1 MDFTFLHAADLHLG
15 SPLSGLALK
24 DEDVARRFAAASR
37 EAFSDLVTQS
47 IEAGVRFAVIAGDIY
62 DGEWRDNS
70 IGLIFNREIA
80 RLARADIPVFTVK
93 GNHDAASVVT
103 KTIPLPANVTEFPT
117 NRAKTHRIEELKVAL
132 HGRSFQDRSA
142 NENYA
147 LTYPDPVPGFFNIG
161 VLHTSCDGR
170 PPHAPYA
177 PCSVQELAARGYQY
191 WALGHVH
198 IHEFV
203 CRDPWIVYPG
213 NLQGRSVRECG
224 PKGAL
229 LVDVTDGHVS
239 GVPRRLLVDR
249 ARWASLTVDI
259 SGTEN
264 EPDALRAISNA
275 FRDAAAEADG
285 RLLAAR
291 VKVIGRTSLHR
302 RLKADASRFADDVQ
316 AVAHH
321 VHEDLW
327 IELLRIDTVDT
338 TDAVGASS
346 LDPAALLEGLE
357 HDADMRRQAAD
368 VIATVTAK
376 LPGGI
381 ATDEI
386 SLTDD
391 MDAVLADAR
400 ALVLGRLAPKQVV

>member
-1 MDFTFLHAADLHLG
+1 
-15 SPLSGLALK
+15 
-24 DEDVARRFAAASR
+24 
-37 EAFSDLVTQS
+37 
-47 IEAGVRFAVIAGDIY
+47 
-62 DGEWRDNS
+62 
-70 IGLIFNREIA
+70 
-80 RLARADIPVFTVK
+80 
-93 GNHDAASVVT
+93 
-103 KTIPLPANVTEFPT
+103 
-117 NRAKTHRIEELKVAL
+117 
-132 HGRSFQDRSA
+132 
-142 NENYA
+142 
-147 LTYPDPVPGFFNIG
+147 
-161 VLHTSCDGR
+161 
-170 PPHAPYA
+170 
-177 PCSVQELAARGYQY
+177 
-191 WALGHVH
+191 
-198 IHEFV
+198 
-203 CRDPWIVYPG
+203 
-213 NLQGRSVRECG
+213 
-224 PKGAL
+224 
-229 LVDVTDGHVS
+229 
-239 GVPRRLLVDR
+239 LVDR
-249 ARWASLTVDI
+249 ARWTSLTVDL

>member
-1 MDFTFLHAADLHLG
+1 M
-15 SPLSGLALK
+15 
-24 DEDVARRFAAASR
+24 
-37 EAFSDLVTQS
+37 
-47 IEAGVRFAVIAGDIY
+47 
-62 DGEWRDNS
+62 
-70 IGLIFNREIA
+70 
-80 RLARADIPVFTVK
+80 K

-229 LVDVTDGHVS
+229 LVDV
-239 GVPRRLLVDR
+239 L
-249 ARWASLTVDI
+249 SLI
-259 SGTEN
+259 H
-264 EPDALRAISNA
+264 I
-275 FRDAAAEADG
+275 
-285 RLLAAR
+285 
-291 VKVIGRTSLHR
+291 
-302 RLKADASRFADDVQ
+302 
-316 AVAHH
+316 
-321 VHEDLW
+321 
-327 IELLRIDTVDT
+327 
-338 TDAVGASS
+338 
-346 LDPAALLEGLE
+346 
-357 HDADMRRQAAD
+357 
-368 VIATVTAK
+368 
-376 LPGGI
+376 
-381 ATDEI
+381 
-386 SLTDD
+386 
-391 MDAVLADAR
+391 
-400 ALVLGRLAPKQVV
+400 

>member
-37 EAFSDLVTQS
+37 EAFTDLVTQS

-70 IGLIFNREIA
+70 IGLIFNREVA

-249 ARWASLTVDI
+249 ARWASLTVDL

-302 RLKADASRFADDVQ
+302 RLKADAIRFADDVQ